1 VSNTT
6 AISEL
11 TGERVSGG
19 DVRATTVSQA
29 QRMAEAI
36 RMAGRDAR
44 LRIYEGTAH
53 QISIPRQWEQIDPF
67 LEEMIGR

>member
-1 VSNTT
+1 
-6 AISEL
+6 
-11 TGERVSGG
+11 
-19 DVRATTVSQA
+19 
-29 QRMAEAI
+29 MAEAI